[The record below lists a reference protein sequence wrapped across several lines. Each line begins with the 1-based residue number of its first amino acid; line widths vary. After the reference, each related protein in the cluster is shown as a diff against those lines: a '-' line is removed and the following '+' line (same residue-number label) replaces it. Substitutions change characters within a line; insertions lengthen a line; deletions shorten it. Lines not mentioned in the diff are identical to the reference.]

1 MIFVVIQLVLST
13 FGTTSM
19 LASTDKEL
27 NVWKNWFLKVAN
39 PPWSTGMRRPHESRE
54 MKIATGN
61 ETSLKTDVTPVG
73 KRTLMENLTCK
84 IVPCKTGIPSSKRA
98 AIEWKQSRTSPW
110 N

>member
-1 MIFVVIQLVLST
+1 MIFVEYSVVLST
-13 FGTTSM
+13 FGTSSM

-27 NVWKNWFLKVAN
+27 KVWKNWFLKVVN
-39 PPWSTGMRRPHESRE
+39 PPSSTGMRRPHESRE

-84 IVPCKTGIPSSKRA
+84 IVPCNAGIPSSKRA
-98 AIEWKQSRTSPW
+98 AIE
-110 N
+110 